1 MKFNAVLKLTA
12 VAGLALMLSTGCSAI
27 NNKESGQSIDPPPT
41 EAESVMGDSIAVTAE
56 NGRQA
61 TLYFK
66 DSMGLVAPVTMYIP
80 KTVSIAKKSLEYMVD
95 GGPGMAALPE
105 GFQALLPQGTIVKG
119 LDIKADQKLAVVDFS
134 KEFNS
139 YNAQDE
145 RKILEAVVWTLT
157 GLDNVEHVSIRV
169 EGQELKEMNVH
180 NTPVDSQMG
189 REMGINLELAGNLN
203 VGRSVPVTLYFQNQG
218 TTQTGEPYSYY
229 VPVTRLVER
238 TPDLAKAV
246 VEELIKGP
254 DLNKNLAAVMSA
266 DTGLL
271 QVALSEDNSTVTVD
285 FDNKLLGSDNKIPAS
300 AAQAVILSLTQTTG
314 ASKVQLMVN
323 GDVKV
328 AGTDN
333 TDFAKPV
340 QAPDYIN
347 PVKM

>member
-1 MKFNAVLKLTA
+1 MKLKSMLKLA
-12 VAGLALMLSTGCSAI
+12 ASASLALMLSTGCSAI

-41 EAESVMGDSIAVTAE
+41 DAQTIMGDAVPVTAE
-56 NGRQA
+56 TGRQV

-66 DSMGLVAPVTMYIP
+66 DPMGMVAPVSMFIP
-80 KTVSIAKKSLEYMVD
+80 KTVSVAKKSLEYMVD
-95 GGPGMAALPE
+95 GGPGMGSLPE
-105 GFQALLPQGTIVKG
+105 GFQALLPQGTQIKG
-119 LDIKADQKLAVVDFS
+119 LDIKPEQKLAVVDFS

-157 GLDNVEHVSIRV
+157 GLDSVDHVSIRV
-169 EGQELKEMNVH
+169 EGKAINEMNVH

-189 REMGINLELAGNLN
+189 REMGINLEFESGMNL
-203 VGRSVPVTLYFQNQG
+203 GRAVPVTLYFQ
-218 TTQTGEPYSYY
+218 TQTASMDEEPYTYY
-229 VPVTRLVER
+229 VPVTRMIPR
-238 TPDLAKAV
+238 TSDLAKAV

-254 DLNKNLAAVMSA
+254 TMDKSLTAVLSP

-271 QVALSEDNSTVTVD
+271 DVELADDNSMVTVD
-285 FDNKLLGSDNKIPAS
+285 FDGKLLGSDNKIPAS
-300 AAQAVILSLTQTTG
+300 AAQAVILSLTETTG
-314 ASKVQLMVN
+314 AAKVQLMVN

-333 TDFAKPV
+333 TSYAKPV
-340 QAPDYIN
+340 QAPVHIN